1 MKFSR
6 LFILTVIT
14 LVAILALA
22 SCGEC
27 KHENTEW
34 ETITEPTCTSE
45 GVGQKEC
52 KDCKAILKTEKLEK
66 SAHIPSESVPK
77 KDVVCTVCGYII
89 EPAVGISFST
99 LSVDG
104 TNVYGKVPS
113 STESFSF
120 INEIKVSGEAKF
132 LVSLDKYGT
141 HTVATKILPL
151 TPGDN
156 TVYVIEMIDDEVIET
171 YTVTIRRLPIYTVSF
186 DTVGGS
192 PVSSQT
198 VEEGSL
204 AEMPTA
210 PTRDGYTFTGWS
222 YDFTKPIT
230 ADTTVTASWD
240 VHTNTGYKVEY
251 YLENAND
258 SGYTL
263 TQTESLSGITDTI
276 ATAERKTFDH
286 FTLNTAKSVLSGNI
300 SGDGS
305 LVLKVYYTRNMYSL
319 TNVNSGY
326 GSITTTGRYK
336 YGSAILTVTAT
347 VTKLGYEFLG
357 WYSGDA
363 LVSSEP
369 TYVFCA
375 DRNIESRFALRADMA
390 SFIFSSTDTTCEI
403 TGIRDK
409 TVTEIVIPDIVT
421 SIGDNAF
428 KDCSGLTS
436 VEIPNSVTSI
446 GKSAFSGCTS
456 LTSITLPFI
465 GKSVDGT
472 IYTHFGYIFGA
483 SSSSSNYEN
492 VPQTLK
498 SVTITGSSSI
508 GDLAFY
514 GCSNLTS
521 IEIPNSVTSI
531 GDRAFLI
538 CTSLTSIEIPDSVTS
553 IGDLAFSGCSNLTS
567 IEIPNSMTSIGD
579 DAFRGCTSLTSIEI
593 PDSVTSIGD
602 YAFSGC
608 NNLMYN
614 EYGNAYYLGNNTNP
628 YLVLVKAKN
637 LSITSCTINANTKF
651 VCSGAF
657 SGCNN
662 LMYNEY
668 GNAYYLGNNTNP
680 YLVLVKAKNKS
691 ITSCTI
697 NANTKFICSSA
708 FYECRSLTSI
718 EIPDSVTSIGAGAFC
733 ECRSLT
739 SIEIPDSVTS
749 IGAGAFRDCTSLTS
763 IEIPDI
769 VTSIGDSA
777 FNGCSSLT
785 SVVIGDGVTSIGDYA
800 FSFCNSLKDVYYT
813 GSADDWVAMTIGASN
828 GYLVK
833 ATIHYNYKANNESVS

>member
-1 MKFSR
+1 MKISKV
-6 LFILTVIT
+6 LTIIAILVMTILT
-14 LVAILALA
+14 LA

-27 KHENTEW
+27 QHENTAW
-34 ETITEPTCTSE
+34 ATLTEPTCTSE
-45 GVGQKEC
+45 GVRQKEC
-52 KDCKAILKTEKLEK
+52 EDCKAILETEKLEK

-104 TNVYGKVPS
+104 TNVYGKVQS

-141 HTVATKILPL
+141 HTVTTKILPL

-251 YLENAND
+251 YLENAYD
-258 SGYTL
+258 DGYTL
-263 TQTESLSGITDTI
+263 TQTENLSGITDTM

-319 TNVNSGY
+319 TNANSGY

-369 TYVFCA
+369 TYVFTA
-375 DRNIESRFALRADMA
+375 DRNIESRFAPRADMA
-390 SFIFSSTDTTCEI
+390 SFTFSSTDTTCNI

-421 SIGDNAF
+421 SIGGSAF
-428 KDCSGLTS
+428 SGCTSLTS
-436 VEIPNSVTSI
+436 ITIPSGVTSIGFYAFHGCRSLTGIEFAENSELISI

-456 LTSITLPFI
+456 LTSITIPSGVTSIGSYAFHGCSGITSVVIPDSVTSIDSAAFYGCSSLTSITLPFI
-465 GKSVDGT
+465 GKSVDET
-472 IYTHFGYIFGA
+472 RYAHFGYIFGA
-483 SSSSSNYEN
+483 SSFSYNNEK

-508 GDLAFY
+508 DSAAFY
-514 GCSNLTS
+514 GCS
-521 IEIPNSVTSI
+521 
-531 GDRAFLI
+531 
-538 CTSLTSIEIPDSVTS
+538 SLTSIEIPDSVTS
-553 IGDLAFSGCSNLTS
+553 IGLQAF
-567 IEIPNSMTSIGD
+567 D
-579 DAFRGCTSLTSIEI
+579 GCTSLTSVVI
-593 PDSVTSIGD
+593 PDSVTSIASN
-602 YAFSGC
+602 AFDGC
-608 NNLMYN
+608 TSLMYN

-637 LSITSCTINANTKF
+637 Q
-651 VCSGAF
+651 
-657 SGCNN
+657 
-662 LMYNEY
+662 
-668 GNAYYLGNNTNP
+668 
-680 YLVLVKAKNKS
+680 S

-697 NANTKFICSSA
+697 NANTKFIYNSA
-708 FYECRSLTSI
+708 LDNCKSLTSI
-718 EIPDSVTSIGAGAFC
+718 VIPDSVTSIGYRAFRDC
-733 ECRSLT
+733 SSLTSVVIPDSVTSIVPYAFAYCDSLT
-739 SIEIPDSVTS
+739 SIVIPDSVTS
-749 IGAGAFRDCTSLTS
+749 IGFCAFDVC
-763 IEIPDI
+763 
-769 VTSIGDSA
+769 
-777 FNGCSSLT
+777 
-785 SVVIGDGVTSIGDYA
+785 Y
-800 FSFCNSLKDVYYT
+800 SLKDVYYT
-813 GSADDWVAMTIGASN
+813 GSADDWVAMTIGN
-828 GYLVK
+828 YNDYLEE